1 MASHYEKDNVR
12 RLHCCIP
19 QQEGCSLRRP
29 PKVPLN
35 TLGKPSD
42 HMTAMES
49 AFFSTGAIL
58 SLTTCASATIG
69 SVSVFRLE
77 PSVAEEWSVRLDEGP
92 DAGAL
97 PLAPTPN
104 WGGLDERILHSHAGR
119 PRSIF
124 DQMPHKREAGVN
136 RVQL

>member
-1 MASHYEKDNVR
+1 
-12 RLHCCIP
+12 
-19 QQEGCSLRRP
+19 
-29 PKVPLN
+29 
-35 TLGKPSD
+35 
-42 HMTAMES
+42 MTAMES